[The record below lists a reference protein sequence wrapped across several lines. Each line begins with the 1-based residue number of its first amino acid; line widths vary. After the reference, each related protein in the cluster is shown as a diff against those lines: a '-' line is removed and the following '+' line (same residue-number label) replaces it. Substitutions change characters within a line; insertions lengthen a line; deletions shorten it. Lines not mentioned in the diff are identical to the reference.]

1 MALRGTNQESG
12 SPYNRRIVLE
22 SIRLLGPTTRG
33 DIATRVGLTVQTVST
48 IVRELEE
55 QGLILSVK
63 EEPRGRGIPPSTLTI
78 NPDGGLS
85 IGIHITPLFIEAALV
100 NLLGDVVDSRHRVAL
115 NPIPDDAF
123 ALIEEMISELKAGL
137 RGGRLLGAGL
147 ALPGPFDVE
156 SMSFV
161 GSTTMIGWKN
171 VDIRQRLADA
181 TGLPA
186 FFENDMAAAAL
197 GEQLYGLG
205 QQLSDY
211 YYLFFSVGLG
221 GAMMHDGL
229 VMRGAWGNAGEI
241 GHMPAVPDG
250 EPCPCGNR
258 GCLERYLSLDAFNRR
273 GLSEADWVRE
283 IAPIFRNTIRT
294 IENLFDPETV
304 VIGGLAPQPLIDEL
318 ASLVDGLNSSVS
330 DRSDRAHPRVM
341 VASDCQHSALRGA
354 AALAVFGALSPRFGQ
369 MFETSEKGIAV

>member
-12 SPYNRRIVLE
+12 RPYNRRIVLE

>member
-12 SPYNRRIVLE
+12 RPYNRRIVLE

-171 VDIRQRLADA
+171 VDIRRRLADA

>member
-12 SPYNRRIVLE
+12 RPYNRRIVLE

-85 IGIHITPLFIEAALV
+85 IGIHITQLFIEAALV

>member
-12 SPYNRRIVLE
+12 RPYNRRIVLE
-22 SIRLLGPTTRG
+22 SIRLHGPTTRG
-33 DIATRVGLTVQTVST
+33 DIAGRVGLTVQTVST

-55 QGLILSVK
+55 QGLILSAK
-63 EEPRGRGIPPSTLTI
+63 EEPKGRGIPPSTLTI
-78 NPDGGLS
+78 NPEGGLS
-85 IGIHITPLFIEAALV
+85 IGIHLTPLCIEAALV
-100 NLLGDVVDSRHRVAL
+100 NLLGDVVESRQRVTL
-115 NPIPDDAF
+115 NPKPDDAF
-123 ALIEEMISELKAGL
+123 ALIEEMIAELKASL
-137 RGGRLLGAGL
+137 RGGRLLGAGM

-161 GSTTMIGWKN
+161 GSTTMTGWKN

-205 QQLSDY
+205 QQLTDY

-250 EPCPCGNR
+250 EPCPCGNS

-283 IAPIFRNTIRT
+283 IAPIFRNAIRT
-294 IENLFDPETV
+294 IENLFDPEAV
-304 VIGGLAPQPLIDEL
+304 VIGGLAPQSLIEQL
-318 ASLVDGLNSSVS
+318 ATLVDGLNTSVS
-330 DRSDRAHPRVM
+330 DRSDRSHPRVL
-341 VASDCQHSALRGA
+341 VATDCQHSALRGA

-369 MFETSEKGIAV
+369 MFET